1 VKAKRTQQRLEVLTV
16 ATQPEPQHDTS
27 SKPQEESLSAAIW
40 RIASSLELAVILM
53 ALLAVLTALGT
64 LVLQNE
70 TPEVY
75 FQRYGSGFGGFIMD
89 FGFDDMFHSAL
100 YQFNMLLLVINL
112 VLCTIKRPLN
122 FHYMGFYVTHGSL
135 IVLLIGGII
144 GSQFGDKGYMDIHEG
159 QTATS
164 YGSRKDGAVH
174 PLPFKLKLDKFTVD
188 YKDPEHRLYIVGKP
202 TKPGSMGD
210 MIANAVLKEH
220 KDVNF
225 MGVLPGKLPEISVK
239 EIHHTQTNKG
249 ADAEPVYTGG
259 ATLIVD
265 GKTHELSYPGNT
277 RIMVNE
283 ILVSYNIAA
292 IIGVYRSEVTVTRE
306 NDEKITHS
314 IIVND
319 PLELDGYRLYQANYR
334 KDAQGAYT
342 ISGLEV
348 VHDPGIPIA
357 FLGFW
362 LLMLGVFWQF
372 YFRPWFQR
380 KGSK

>member
-1 VKAKRTQQRLEVLTV
+1 MLDDTTTMEVFTV
-16 ATQPEPQHDTS
+16 ATKPDPQHDTGTQ
-27 SKPQEESLSAAIW
+27 PREESLSAAIW

-122 FHYMGFYVTHGSL
+122 FHYMGFYVTHMSL

-144 GSQFGDKGYMDIHEG
+144 GAQFGDKGYFDIHEG
-159 QTATS
+159 QTANS

-174 PLPFKLKLDKFTVD
+174 PLPFQLKLDKFSVE
-188 YKDPEHRLYIVGKP
+188 YKEPEHRLYILGKP
-202 TKPGSMGD
+202 TVPGQMGE
-210 MIANAVLKEH
+210 MIANAVLKAH
-220 KDVNF
+220 KPVSF
-225 MGVLPGKLPEISVK
+225 MGVLPGKLPDISVK

-249 ADAEPVYTGG
+249 ADREPVYTGG

-265 GKTHELSYPGNT
+265 GTPHELTVPGNN
-277 RIMVNE
+277 RIMLND
-283 ILVSYNIAA
+283 ILISYNIAP
-292 IIGVYRSEVTVTRE
+292 IIGVYRSEVTVTRQ
-306 NDEKITHS
+306 NGEKVTHS
-314 IIVND
+314 LIVND
-319 PLELDGYRLYQANYR
+319 PLELDGYRLYQSNYR
-334 KDAQGAYT
+334 KDASGAYT

-348 VHDPGIPIA
+348 VHDPGIPVA

-362 LLMLGVFWQF
+362 LLMLGIFWQF

-380 KGSK
+380 KGRK